1 MVSSVNNVST
11 KPKMTNASFFTVND
25 VHAQVVKMEK
35 IKTAAADFDRF
46 TPREKTDKFKFSSGD
61 IALGE
66 DKGLNKV
73 AYDFEKSIGI
83 DAGTLGNHECDT
95 DVKTMADLIRG
106 ENFDILAMN
115 VKVK

>member
-25 VHAQVVKMEK
+25 IHAQVVKMER
-35 IKTAAADFDRF
+35 IKSAADAFDSF
-46 TPREKTDKFKFSSGD
+46 VPQEKTDKFKFSSGD

-73 AYDFEKSIGI
+73 AFDFQNSIGVN
-83 DAGTLGNHECDT
+83 AATLGNHEFDM
-95 DVKTMADLIRG
+95 DVNALSDLIKG
-106 ENFDILAMN
+106 AKFDILALN
-115 VKVK
+115 IKIK